1 MNIFVNTAADAT
13 QSLIVSINN
22 NNAATILPVFVGD
35 VLPLTVTFTDGQGN
49 LAKFAGQAGVKI
61 LFAIGIVASR
71 RSLADTGTMNY
82 LNGQYSAVLDLNTN
96 DLKQVMGQNESVE
109 LNLEIQAS
117 FFNDTTETL
126 CQQSITVRN
135 QLIV

>member
-71 RSLADTGTMNY
+71 
-82 LNGQYSAVLDLNTN
+82 
-96 DLKQVMGQNESVE
+96 
-109 LNLEIQAS
+109 
-117 FFNDTTETL
+117 
-126 CQQSITVRN
+126 
-135 QLIV
+135 